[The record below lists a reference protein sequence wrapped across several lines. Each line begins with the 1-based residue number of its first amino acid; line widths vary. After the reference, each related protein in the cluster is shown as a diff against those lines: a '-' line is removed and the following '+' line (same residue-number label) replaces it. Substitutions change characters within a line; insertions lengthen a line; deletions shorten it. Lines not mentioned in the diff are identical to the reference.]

1 MDSIEKDVEKEL
13 SGSGATGSRA
23 RLEKIARKEALQS
36 EYNSVLKSYTTYANK
51 ANNLITQNT
60 SAYEKAYN
68 QKQELVKAQASAAGL
83 KYKNELALSQNQEEF
98 EQKVAQQAE
107 TMKTPE
113 LAIPSVIEQYAG
125 LGIMAQKSAQQH
137 IADAKAFIAGG
148 GTLGEYISQMQ
159 KDFQAKPEFVRSQQV
174 KL

>member
-98 EQKVAQQAE
+98 DQKVAQQAE
-107 TMKTPE
+107 TM
-113 LAIPSVIEQYAG
+113 
-125 LGIMAQKSAQQH
+125 
-137 IADAKAFIAGG
+137 
-148 GTLGEYISQMQ
+148 
-159 KDFQAKPEFVRSQQV
+159 
-174 KL
+174 

>member
-60 SAYEKAYN
+60 SVSSIYSINK
-68 QKQELVKAQASAAGL
+68 
-83 KYKNELALSQNQEEF
+83 
-98 EQKVAQQAE
+98 
-107 TMKTPE
+107 KT
-113 LAIPSVIEQYAG
+113 I
-125 LGIMAQKSAQQH
+125 
-137 IADAKAFIAGG
+137 
-148 GTLGEYISQMQ
+148 T
-159 KDFQAKPEFVRSQQV
+159 
-174 KL
+174 